1 MMTGRNHND
10 RSQRAPSREHSASY
24 YPTMA
29 RQPGPRITPSW
40 ERPLL
45 MNPDLAGGE
54 GPSPNSPTSAT
65 KQRTHVLT
73 IALEDYFHVTPL
85 QTVITQD
92 RWYRF
97 EMRLEASTRRTLD
110 LLDECGARATFFV
123 LGWVADAAPEL
134 VREVT
139 ARGHEV
145 ASKGY
150 YHRDLRLGREAFEE
164 DAVRSREALERATGR
179 RVRGY
184 RLAQQWLRPADFW
197 VLEVLARAGY
207 EYDSSLRMVFRTY
220 AREPWRQ
227 FPHRTTI
234 DGRTFLEVPLSSM
247 RVLGLDVPIAGGNYF
262 RQFPHSLVKRAVAHW
277 DRSYDDPFVMYFH
290 TWELDPDQPRIN
302 GVPLRQQIR
311 QYRNLRKMPAIV
323 RYYLERYRFTSVAQ
337 YFELGTEDPEGLV
350 GAAAPSSAHA
360 SAVGANATQEQP
372 ERTAVS
378 VVVPCFNEQET
389 LPYLANTL
397 RSVVGK
403 LGDRYDFRFV
413 FVDDCSTDRTWQTLH
428 TVFGGDPRN
437 ALVQHERNRGVAA
450 AIQTGLRVATAD
462 VVCSMDCDC
471 TYDPH
476 ELGRMIPLLT
486 DDVDVV
492 TASPYHPLGTVKNV
506 PRWRLFLSK
515 GLSRLYRVVLRQK
528 LYTYTSCFRVYRRQS
543 ALGITVERG
552 GFFGVAEMLG
562 RLDLAGRRIVEYP
575 ATLEARMIGRSKMKV
590 LRTITGHL
598 SLLAHLAQVRLWRKG
613 RPVDAPLARTAHE

>member
-1 MMTGRNHND
+1 
-10 RSQRAPSREHSASY
+10 
-24 YPTMA
+24 MA
-29 RQPGPRITPSW
+29 RERSDRITPSW
-40 ERPLL
+40 ERVLSPAPAL
-45 MNPDLAGGE
+45 D
-54 GPSPNSPTSAT
+54 GPRLGHGLESAAASAR
-65 KQRTHVLT
+65 RTHVLT

-97 EMRLEASTRRTLD
+97 EMRLEASTRRTLE
-110 LLDECGARATFFV
+110 LLDACGARATFFV

-134 VREVT
+134 VREVV

-150 YHRDLRLGREAFEE
+150 YHRDLRAGPQAFED
-164 DAVRSREALERATGR
+164 DAIRSREALERATGR

-184 RLAQQWLRPADFW
+184 RLAQQWLRPADLW

-234 DGRTFLEVPLSSM
+234 AGRAFLEVPLSSV
-247 RVLGLDVPIAGGNYF
+247 RVLGIDVPVAGGNYF

-277 DRSYDDPFVMYFH
+277 DRSYDAPFVMYFH

-302 GVPLRQQIR
+302 GVPFRQQIR
-311 QYRNLRKMPAIV
+311 QYRNLRKMPEIL
-323 RYYLERYRFTSVAQ
+323 RYYLERYRFTTVAD
-337 YFELGTEDPEGLV
+337 YFELAASDVEDAVARSGPVSTKGTSVSV
-350 GAAAPSSAHA
+350 GAAA
-360 SAVGANATQEQP
+360 ERP
-372 ERTAVS
+372 ERTAVA
-378 VVVPCFNEQET
+378 VVVPCFNEQES

-397 RSVVGK
+397 RSVVGT
-403 LGDRYDFRFV
+403 LGDRYDFNFV
-413 FVDDCSTDRTWQTLH
+413 FVDDCSTDDTWQTLQS
-428 TVFGGDPRN
+428 VFGGDPRY
-437 ALVQHERNRGVAA
+437 AFVRHERNRGVAA
-450 AIQTGLRVATAD
+450 AIQTGLRSASAD

-476 ELGRMIPLLT
+476 ALGAMIPLLT
-486 DDVDVV
+486 EDVDVV

-515 GLSRLYRVVLRQK
+515 SLSRLYRLVLRQK
-528 LYTYTSCFRVYRRQS
+528 LYTYTSCFRVYRRQ
-543 ALGITVERG
+543 AAIGITVERG

-575 ATLEARMIGRSKMKV
+575 ATLEARMLGRSKMKV

-598 SLLAHLAQVRLWRKG
+598 SLLAHLVRLRARR
-613 RPVDAPLARTAHE
+613 RPPLESPLTRAAHE